1 MRRLSQSAMPVRPK
15 PGFVPEAPYDW
26 GGGIS
31 VIALQSI
38 GNPAP
43 TRHPALGLGF
53 HVQVVSIS
61 SLKGGVGKTSVTTGL
76 ASAALAANIPTL
88 VVDLD
93 PHADATTALGV
104 QSNGHLD
111 IGRMIKNPRR
121 ARLAEN
127 VTASGWVAAAA
138 SKAAA
143 NGAANPVLDVAV
155 GSAFTGIYDRPDLGK
170 RDLRRLSTVLAGA
183 DKYQLV
189 LIDCPPSLNGLT
201 RMAWSASDK
210 VALVAEPGLFS
221 VAGTERTMR
230 AIQLFRQEFA
240 PGLSPAGIVANRVR
254 TGSSEHAFRLSEMES
269 MFGGMLLEPRIPEQA
284 NWQQIQGAAH
294 PVHTWPGDSAK
305 NAAALF
311 DSLLANIMG
320 AGRASRRAQR

>member
-1 MRRLSQSAMPVRPK
+1 M
-15 PGFVPEAPYDW
+15 
-26 GGGIS
+26 
-31 VIALQSI
+31 
-38 GNPAP
+38 
-43 TRHPALGLGF
+43 
-53 HVQVVSIS
+53 QVVSIS

-76 ASAALAANIPTL
+76 ASAALAAGIPTL

-93 PHADATTALGV
+93 PHADASTALGV
-104 QSNGHLD
+104 RPDEQLD
-111 IGRMIKNPRR
+111 IGRMLKSPRR

-127 VTASGWVAAAA
+127 VVPSGWLEHKSAGASHGTSPDETAA
-138 SKAAA
+138 SS
-143 NGAANPVLDVAV
+143 VLDVAL
-155 GSAFTGIYDRPDLGK
+155 GSAYTGIYDRPDLGR
-170 RDLRRLSTVLAGA
+170 RDLRRLSAVLAGA
-183 DKYQLV
+183 EHYDLV

-254 TGSSEHAFRLSEMES
+254 TGSAEHSFRLAEMQS
-269 MFGGMLLEPRIPEQA
+269 MFGELLLTPHIPEQA

-294 PVHTWPGDSAK
+294 SVHHWPGDSAK

-311 DSLLANIMG
+311 DTLLANLMG
-320 AGRASRRAQR
+320 TGATGELAAAGMVRNRGQR

>member
-1 MRRLSQSAMPVRPK
+1 M
-15 PGFVPEAPYDW
+15 
-26 GGGIS
+26 
-31 VIALQSI
+31 
-38 GNPAP
+38 
-43 TRHPALGLGF
+43 
-53 HVQVVSIS
+53 QVVSIS

-76 ASAALAANIPTL
+76 ASAALAADIPTL

-104 QSNGHLD
+104 QSNGKLD
-111 IGRMIKNPRR
+111 IGRMLKTPRR

-127 VTASGWVAAAA
+127 VMASGWVA
-138 SKAAA
+138 
-143 NGAANPVLDVAV
+143 GALARGNSSAVLDVAA
-155 GSAFTGIYDRPDLGK
+155 GSAYTGIYDRPDLGK

-183 DKYQLV
+183 HRYQLV

-210 VALVAEPGLFS
+210 VTLVAEPGLFS
-221 VAGTERTMR
+221 VAGTERTLR

-240 PGLSPAGIVANRVR
+240 PGLAPAGIVANRVR
-254 TGSSEHAFRLSEMES
+254 TGSSEHSFRLSEMET

-294 PVHTWPGDSAK
+294 PVHSWPGDSAK
-305 NAAALF
+305 SAAALF
-311 DSLLANIMG
+311 DTLLVNVMG
-320 AGRASRRAQR
+320 AGRATRRAQR